1 MADLGYDGKVA
12 IITGAGGG
20 LGRQHARLFA
30 QEGARVVVND
40 LGGSR
45 DGTGSGS
52 AMADAVVSEITDAG
66 GEAVANYDN
75 IATTEG
81 GNRVV
86 ETALDAFGQIDVVVN
101 NAGILRDKSFHK
113 MTPEQWD
120 AVLRVHLYGAF
131 NTTRAAWPHMREQGF
146 GRVIVTTSTSGLFG
160 NFGQANYGAAKMGLV
175 GMINTLAVEGM
186 RFNITAN
193 AIAPLANTRM
203 TADVIPDD
211 DRLQLDPAYASPLV
225 VHLASEECSDTGT
238 ITLAS
243 GGHYARIAFM
253 QAKGVQ
259 FDHVPSVEELAL
271 SWSEITDLTDS
282 EPGRNPL
289 A

>member
-1 MADLGYDGKVA
+1 MAGVKGRVVV
-12 IITGAGGG
+12 ITGAGGG
-20 LGRQHARLFA
+20 LGRQHAHLFA

-40 LGGSR
+40 LGGGR
-45 DGTGSGS
+45 DGIGSGS
-52 AMADAVVSEITDAG
+52 DMADSVVSEITEAG

-75 IATTEG
+75 VATAEG
-81 GNRVV
+81 GVRAVK
-86 ETALDAFGQIDVVVN
+86 TALDAFGQIDIIVN

-113 MTPEQWD
+113 MTQEQWD
-120 AVLRVHLYGAF
+120 AVLQVHLYGAF
-131 NTTRAAWPHMREQGF
+131 NVTRAAWPHMREQGF

-160 NFGQANYGAAKMGLV
+160 NFGQANYGAAKMGLI
-175 GMINTLAVEGM
+175 GLINTLAVEGM
-186 RFNITAN
+186 RYNITAN
-193 AIAPLANTRM
+193 SIAPLANTRM

-225 VHLASEECSDTGT
+225 VHLASEECVDTGT

-259 FDHVPSVEELAL
+259 FDHVPTVEELAL

-282 EPGRNPL
+282 APGRNPL